1 MRDAKVFGQG
11 DSVTVYPMASQ
22 RATCNPAV
30 RTCEIIRD
38 AGIPRIIFLALI
50 AAPQGIAC
58 LQHSMPEVSIHVAA
72 IDQGLNDI
80 GFIVPGLGDAGDRQF
95 STIVPTDG

>member
-1 MRDAKVFGQG
+1 M
-11 DSVTVYPMASQ
+11 P
-22 RATCNPAV
+22 ATTPAVRMSNHPLIAHHMTALRNPAV

>member
-1 MRDAKVFGQG
+1 ML
-11 DSVTVYPMASQ
+11 
-22 RATCNPAV
+22 ATGGSAV

-38 AGIPRIIFLALI
+38 AGIPRIIFMPLI

-58 LQHSMPEVSIHVAA
+58 LQQSMPDVSIHVVA

-80 GFIVPGLGDAGDRQF
+80 GFIVPGLWGCGRPA
-95 STIVPTDG
+95 V